1 MKDFVCTECNL
12 GYSLG
17 GDLSSTKC
25 CGKDSENYYYD
36 DIT

>member
-1 MKDFVCTECNL
+1 MKDFVCTECNSD
-12 GYSLG
+12 YSLG

-25 CGKDSENYYYD
+25 CGKVNENYYYD